1 MSTTY
6 QASVTSYTGT
16 ITDTQHLSNVLTAG
30 AQYLIDRI
38 PENKL
43 DKYASA
49 LTDAGS
55 GIDVSTTR
63 IARAHK
69 NGYRARR
76 VDPGLKTQIT
86 PSGALSIVSVVSGG
100 SGYHL
105 NDILTLSQGTSGTCK
120 VTSINSTVVTSVET
134 ITAGSSFTQGVKTT
148 TVSPSG
154 GTNCTLFVVPSNG
167 SIHEATNTDPV
178 YYVENTMGYVIPS
191 GGTIIGVTY
200 PSVAYGDDPSSK
212 PTGFPPELK
221 QGIVLYAVIQILL
234 AKSNTILNS
243 LDALNLDNV
252 TPPAQPSSASFT
264 YTDAVLG
271 NYQITGIGSFGEVP
285 TFTKPVTNLTTTPN
299 DLSLS
304 SIVLP
309 APPPDFAITVTAP
322 TSLSAASYSYTDAI
336 LGTYTSTTIDTL
348 PTAPSYIQPVSS
360 FDMTNSNTYLAS
372 GTVDIEKTNAEVN
385 RQSAFLDKFGK
396 DQYNEL
402 NRVNSELESYKSSV
416 QKIINQAQLDQER
429 LLQSASK
436 TTDLNIQNKAKEIET
451 AINQYSSNL
460 QKHVQDINKYQ
471 IELNGEVQVAQQR
484 LQNYSVQIN
493 AIRLLLDK
501 ATQEYRANLD
511 KWTTERQ
518 TQLQLYTNEIQNQ
531 LNLFNSDVEGFRANI
546 QREIAQAQL
555 NQDRLLQSASKT
567 TDLNLQNEAK
577 ELERQITE
585 HSSNLQKYNALL
597 GEYQSVINK
606 VVSKYS
612 NDIQKYFS
620 EVQGNNQLI
629 EECRKELQFIIGTL

>member
-16 ITDTQHLSNVLTAG
+16 IIDTQHLTNVLTAG
-30 AQYLIDRI
+30 ARFLVGRI
-38 PENKL
+38 PEGKL
-43 DKYASA
+43 DKYASDY
-49 LTDAGS
+49 TDAGS

-63 IARAHK
+63 IVRVHK

-76 VDPGLKTQIT
+76 VDPGLKTQVT
-86 PSGALSIVSVVSGG
+86 PSGALSTISIVSGG

-105 NDILTLSQGTSGTCK
+105 NDVLTLSQGTSGTCK
-120 VTSINSTVVTSVET
+120 VTSVNSTIVTSVEI
-134 ITAGSSFTQGVKTT
+134 ITAGSSFTQGIKTT
-148 TVSPSG
+148 TVAPSG
-154 GTNCTLFVVPSNG
+154 GTNCTLFVIPSNG

-178 YYVENTMGYVIPS
+178 CYVENTKAYVIPN
-191 GGTIIGVTY
+191 GGTIIGVPY
-200 PSVAYGDDPSSK
+200 PDVAYGDDPSSK
-212 PTGFPPELK
+212 PTSFPPELK

-234 AKSNTILNS
+234 SKNNTILNS
-243 LDALNLDNV
+243 LDTLSLDNV
-252 TPPAQPSSASFT
+252 TSPTQPSNASFT

-271 NYQITGIGSFGEVP
+271 SYQITGIGSFGETP
-285 TFTKPVTNLTTTPN
+285 TFTKPITNLTAVPS

-304 SIVLP
+304 SIILP
-309 APPPDFAITVTAP
+309 APPSDFTITATAP

-336 LGTYTSTTIDTL
+336 LGTYTSTTIGAL
-348 PTAPSYIQPVSS
+348 PTAPSYTQPVSS
-360 FDMTNSNTYLAS
+360 FDMTNSSTYLAS

-429 LLQSASK
+429 LLQTASK
-436 TTDLNIQNKAKEIET
+436 TTDLNIQNRAREIET
-451 AINQYSSNL
+451 SINQYASNL
-460 QKHVQDINKYQ
+460 QKHIQDINKYQ

-484 LQNYSVQIN
+484 LQNYSAQIN
-493 AIRLLLDK
+493 SIRLLLDK

-518 TQLQLYTNEIQNQ
+518 TQLQLYSNEIQNQ
-531 LNLFNSDVEGFRANI
+531 LNLFNSDVESYRANI

-577 ELERQITE
+577 ELERQIAE
-585 HSSNLQKYNALL
+585 HSSNLQKYNGLL
-597 GEYQSVINK
+597 GEYQAAINRA
-606 VVSKYS
+606 VSKYS

-629 EECRKELQFIIGTL
+629 EECRKELQFIIGAL